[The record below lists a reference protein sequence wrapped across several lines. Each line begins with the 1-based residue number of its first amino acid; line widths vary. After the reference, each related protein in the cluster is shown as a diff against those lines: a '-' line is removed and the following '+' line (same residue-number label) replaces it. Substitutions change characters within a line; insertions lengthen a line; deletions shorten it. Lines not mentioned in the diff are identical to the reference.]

1 MGNDKLTIIQPGIL
15 QGLSGLGYLI
25 LEGNQLSRVSYI
37 DYKQLIGLYDL
48 NLDYNQIASI
58 EIVSFLAMNYLKLH
72 PSTNQLTVII
82 FAMFHGLTDLSV
94 LIIRSLQ
101 QPGVFGDLPVLAFVN
116 LTNNELTGINVNE
129 LPFYHCINIQLK

>member
-1 MGNDKLTIIQPGIL
+1 MKNMVDVIVQ
-15 QGLSGLGYLI
+15 
-25 LEGNQLSRVSYI
+25 NQRSCTGV
-37 DYKQLIGLYDL
+37 YDL

-58 EIVSFLAMNYLKLH
+58 EIISFLGMNYLKLH
-72 PSTNQLTVII
+72 PSTNQLTAII